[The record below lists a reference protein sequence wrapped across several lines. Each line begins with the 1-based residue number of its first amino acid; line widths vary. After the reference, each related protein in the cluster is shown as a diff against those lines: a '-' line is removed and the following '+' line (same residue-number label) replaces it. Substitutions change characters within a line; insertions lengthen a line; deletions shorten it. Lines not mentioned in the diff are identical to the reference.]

1 MTFKGP
7 PMSCLKSG
15 VALLGHGVSTFAKY
29 KVLVGANVRR
39 APDSTTSLPPFPLL
53 LQHGLCILQTYEPH
67 LRAGVAE
74 VVAWRARYPLH
85 LLQPSPC
92 IIVSSRLQSL

>member
-29 KVLVGANVRR
+29 KVLLVANVRR
-39 APDSTTSLPPFPLL
+39 DILRSNLCLPHQTLPLL
-53 LQHGLCILQTYEPH
+53 FHLFHFFCKTGFTFFKRTTPIYE
-67 LRAGVAE
+67 L
-74 VVAWRARYPLH
+74 
-85 LLQPSPC
+85 
-92 IIVSSRLQSL
+92 VS